1 MAINKDPKRTL
12 GYVITV
18 SLEIALDIK
27 DLDLLKGLQAYF
39 GVGGIYKH
47 SGNMMRYKVSS
58 ARDLARVVIPHF
70 EKYPLVTQKRADFE
84 IFKSAIGILN
94 SGGISSEE
102 LQKIVNLRAS
112 LNRGLSSTL
121 QASFPNTVPVER
133 RFIPFIAPL
142 HPLWVVGFADA
153 ESNFYIGF
161 TKKSSCKLGMTAR
174 LVFALT
180 QHSRDK
186 NLLQGFIE
194 FFGCG
199 YYTERNNKLAG
210 DFKVYNLED
219 ISSKIIPFFLKYP
232 LMGSKLL
239 PFNDFCKAANIIN
252 EKGHLTQEGLDM
264 LQNIKSRT
272 GTI

>member
-1 MAINKDPKRTL
+1 LAINKDPKRTL

-102 LQKIVNLRAS
+102 LQKLVNLRAS
-112 LNRGLSSTL
+112 ALPPLPSPSGLNTGGGGGRAGDYLLHSKLHFLILFLLKGDLFPLLHHFTPFGLLGL
-121 QASFPNTVPVER
+121 QTQRVT
-133 RFIPFIAPL
+133 FIL
-142 HPLWVVGFADA
+142 DL
-153 ESNFYIGF
+153 
-161 TKKSSCKLGMTAR
+161 L
-174 LVFALT
+174 
-180 QHSRDK
+180 K
-186 NLLQGFIE
+186 NLVVNWE
-194 FFGCG
+194 
-199 YYTERNNKLAG
+199 
-210 DFKVYNLED
+210 
-219 ISSKIIPFFLKYP
+219 
-232 LMGSKLL
+232 
-239 PFNDFCKAANIIN
+239 
-252 EKGHLTQEGLDM
+252 
-264 LQNIKSRT
+264 
-272 GTI
+272 